1 MALDKPTLKSTILTM
16 LQAGGGK
23 SAAQAQED
31 FAEELTN
38 AIDVFVRSGAVNTI
52 VSTPDTLTGT
62 GTGGVT

>member
-38 AIDVFVRSGAVNTI
+38 AIDVFVRSGTVNTE
-52 VSTPDTLTGT
+52 VTTPNTINGT
-62 GTGGVT
+62 GEGGVT